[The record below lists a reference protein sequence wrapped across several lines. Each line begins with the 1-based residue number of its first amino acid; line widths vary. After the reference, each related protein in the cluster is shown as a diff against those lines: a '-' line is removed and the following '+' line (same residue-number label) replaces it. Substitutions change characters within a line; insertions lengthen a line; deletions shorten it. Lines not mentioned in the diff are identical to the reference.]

1 MKLSDPLTVLKGVGE
16 AQAQK
21 FSALGIKTLGEL
33 INYFPRAYEDY
44 SDVRPIA
51 MLEPGPVSF
60 KATIKQAKG
69 RYVKRRMHITEAMAG
84 DKSASV
90 RLIWFNQPYRANAIK
105 PDKEYFVSGKYE
117 LGRGRFSL
125 INPSL
130 ELVSDMPA
138 NTARILSVYRESK
151 GLSSREIRL
160 AMSQLR
166 PLLKTI
172 KETLPKWLIKDFN
185 LISHAQALT
194 ALHLPE
200 SGEDLELARRRLG
213 LEEVFELSLASLMN
227 KQEIKTEK
235 ALRVKFNEKLAK
247 SFVEHLPFRLTDD
260 QRISTWQIYK
270 DMDSIKPMNRLLEGD
285 VGSGKTVVATMAALM
300 AMDKNMQTA
309 LMAPTELL
317 ARQHADT
324 VYKLLRP
331 LGLEGKV
338 CLLVGSMSKQE
349 KDKAKESI
357 RSGKAGLIIGT
368 HALIQEDVDMNK
380 LAIIVIDEQHRFGV
394 QQRKQLML
402 KAGHMPHVL
411 SLTATPIPRSLALTL
426 YGELDISILAKK
438 PLGRKHIKTEI
449 LRPIEAD
456 KLKANLNQE
465 MDNGR
470 QIFVVCPNISD
481 STLIEAK
488 SVESVYEELTKKVFK
503 SRRIGLLHGKL
514 KAQEKIRVM
523 QDFVDHKLDIL
534 VSTTVIE
541 VGVDVPNAST
551 MVVESPERFGLA
563 QLHQLRGRVGRG
575 EQQGYFYLNL
585 DGEDSPSPRLRALVS
600 SSDGF
605 KLAEM
610 DLDIRGPGA
619 IYGTSQHGLLDL
631 RIAKLSD
638 IKLIKEAIRAAQEFI
653 DKKEDLLK
661 YKDLNQRVKKLRVV
675 TNLN

>member
-1 MKLSDPLTVLKGVGE
+1 MKLSDDITILKGVGP
-16 AQAQK
+16 AQAKK
-21 FSALGIKTLGEL
+21 FNALGIHTLEEL
-33 INYFPRAYEDY
+33 VNYFPRTYEDY

-51 MLEPGPVSF
+51 KLEPGNVSF
-60 KATIKQAKG
+60 KATVKHAKG
-69 RYVKRRMHITEAMAG
+69 RYVRRRMHITEAIAS
-84 DKSASV
+84 DETSSV
-90 RLIWFNQPYRANAIK
+90 RLIWFNQPYRANAINEE
-105 PDKEYFVSGKYE
+105 KEYFVSGKFE

-130 ELVSDMPA
+130 ELASDMPA

-151 GLSSREIRL
+151 GLNSREIRL
-160 AMSQLR
+160 AIAQLR
-166 PLLKTI
+166 PLLITI
-172 KETLPKWLIKDFN
+172 EETLPKWLIKNFK
-185 LISHAQALT
+185 LISRAQALT

-200 SGEDLELARRRLG
+200 SGEALEEARRRLG

-235 ALRVKFNEKLAK
+235 AMRVKFNETLAK
-247 SFVEHLPFRLTDD
+247 TFVKNLPFKLTDN
-260 QRISTWQIYK
+260 QRLSTWQIYK
-270 DMDSIKPMNRLLEGD
+270 DMDETKPMNRLLEGD

-300 AMDKNMQTA
+300 VMDMKMQSA
-309 LMAPTELL
+309 IMAPTELL

-324 VYKLLRP
+324 VYKLLKP
-331 LGLEGKV
+331 LGFENKV
-338 CLLVGSMSKQE
+338 CLLVGSMAKAE

-357 RSGKAGLIIGT
+357 KSGKASLIIGT

-380 LAIIVIDEQHRFGV
+380 LALIVIDEQHRFGV
-394 QQRKQLML
+394 DQRKKLML

-426 YGELDISILAKK
+426 YGELDISILREK

-449 LRPIEAD
+449 IRPTEAD
-456 KLKANLNQE
+456 KLKQALNQE
-465 MDNGR
+465 MDAGR

-481 STLIEAK
+481 SSLMEAK
-488 SVESVYEELTKKVFK
+488 SVESVYEDLSKKQFK
-503 SRRIGLLHGKL
+503 GRHIGLLHGKL
-514 KAQEKIRVM
+514 KAQDKISVM

-534 VSTTVIE
+534 VATTVIE
-541 VGVDVPNAST
+541 VGVDVPNAT
-551 MVVESPERFGLA
+551 VMLIESPERFGLA

-575 EQQGYFYLNL
+575 EHQGYFFLHL
-585 DGEDSPSPRLRALVS
+585 DGEEHPSPRLRALVS

-638 IKLIKEAIRAAQEFI
+638 IQLIKQAIKAAQEFI
-653 DKKEDLLK
+653 DKQEDLLK
-661 YKDLNQRVKKLRVV
+661 YKELNSRVKKLRVV